1 MAKQKMVQ
9 LNTIWK
15 DRGITKDLKVKIL
28 KCLIWPV
35 VLYGCEAWT
44 LKKDDENKLNAAE
57 MWFFRRLLRITWKDK
72 RSNESVLTE
81 LSVQRKL
88 LPEIKKR
95 KMKYLGHANRNT
107 KTNLMTS
114 VLQGK
119 MDAKRNPGRPPKSYM
134 SNITSASGL
143 RLQDVVW
150 QSRENGYLSW
160 HQVELLPTNAAME
173 TGDR

>member
-1 MAKQKMVQ
+1 MCSFWLVLATM
-9 LNTIWK
+9 
-15 DRGITKDLKVKIL
+15 
-28 KCLIWPV
+28 
-35 VLYGCEAWT
+35 LYGCEAWT
-44 LKKDDENKLNAAE
+44 LKKDDENRLNAAE

-72 RSNESVLTE
+72 RTNESVLAE

-107 KTNLMTS
+107 KTNLMTT

-119 MDAKRNPGRPPKSYM
+119 MDAKRPPKSYM

-143 RLQDVVW
+143 RLLDVVW
-150 QSRENGYLSW
+150 QSRDRRKWRSVVASSGA
-160 HQVELLPTNAAME
+160 PTDE
-173 TGDR
+173 RGDGDR